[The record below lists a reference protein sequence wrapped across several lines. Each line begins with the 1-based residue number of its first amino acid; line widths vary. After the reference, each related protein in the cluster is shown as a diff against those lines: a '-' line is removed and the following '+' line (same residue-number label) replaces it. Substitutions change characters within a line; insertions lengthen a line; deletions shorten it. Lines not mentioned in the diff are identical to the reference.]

1 MLVLFQVVIPIFAII
16 LCGFLAGRFSLLSF
30 NSTSSLN
37 NFVFYFALPALLFF
51 SLSTAPVDQIL
62 NVNFILANLCI
73 IFSCFLL
80 TLLIFKFI
88 FKKPFPEISMYGMIT
103 TYGNTGFMGIPLL
116 VAAFG
121 QEAAVPAAIVTF
133 IYDLTIITL
142 VVVSFETAKVM
153 NNKHQE
159 KANIFSLLAQIG
171 KSVVLN
177 PINASL
183 ILGIFVAVTQIPVP
197 ESINVFTETLGPA
210 AGPTALFAL
219 GLGLTGQRNV
229 VKNKNYQLSEL
240 ITLLGL
246 KLIALPLF
254 AAFFVYG
261 VFPLEDDLWKT
272 SVVILS
278 ALPTGAI
285 VYVFSERYHTL
296 VKQIPLYILAT
307 TIISVFTI
315 SVFLVVMV
323 GQ

>member
-30 NSTSSLN
+30 SSTTALN
-37 NFVFYFALPALLFF
+37 NFVYYFALPALLFF
-51 SLSTAPVDQIL
+51 SLSTAPVDKIL
-62 NVNFILANLCI
+62 NLDFVLANLSI
-73 IFSCFLL
+73 IFSCFIL
-80 TLLIFKFI
+80 TILIFRYI
-88 FKKPFPEISMYGMIT
+88 FKKKFPEVSMYGMIT

-142 VVVSFETAKVM
+142 IVGSFEAAKILNKKRDEKTRVLALPVM
-153 NNKHQE
+153 IA
-159 KANIFSLLAQIG
+159 KA
-171 KSVVLN
+171 VVLN

-183 ILGIFVAVTQIPVP
+183 LLGIMVAVLRIPIP
-197 ESINVFTETLGPA
+197 QSIQVFTETLGPA

-219 GLGLTGQRNV
+219 GLGLSAQRSV
-229 VKNKNYQLSEL
+229 LKNKHYRLSEL
-240 ITLLGL
+240 MTLLGL
-246 KLIALPLF
+246 KLLALPLLSIL
-254 AAFFVYG
+254 FVYF
-261 VFPLEDDLWKT
+261 VFPLEDNLWAT

-285 VYVFSERYHTL
+285 VYVFAEKYQTL

-307 TIISVFTI
+307 TIISIITI
-315 SVFLVVMV
+315 SVFLITMI
-323 GQ
+323 G